1 MNRFGYARSSSK
13 ASNNLP
19 SHTRRWRQSQLSNPP
34 FGSTSLEH
42 LLCYCSLLMYCRPSS
57 FPPLL
62 RKHHVSLPY
71 CTCFYDCL
79 LLLIVETFPSSLVL
93 LMFIWLCCQQASPPP
108 HTALTPHGSAITHTL
123 TTSKWL
129 RLYSLPMPL
138 WRFLIIPIITE
149 SPLWYALRAVPV
161 TSDFSF
167 QPSILTSSICWE
179 LTMHLIFFLCKV
191 SVGARSKGFP
201 KFFEKSDSFQRRCC
215 HFFTAQSWT
224 SSLDKPGLFP
234 FAPYCT

>member
-1 MNRFGYARSSSK
+1 
-13 ASNNLP
+13 
-19 SHTRRWRQSQLSNPP
+19 
-34 FGSTSLEH
+34 
-42 LLCYCSLLMYCRPSS
+42 
-57 FPPLL
+57 
-62 RKHHVSLPY
+62 
-71 CTCFYDCL
+71 
-79 LLLIVETFPSSLVL
+79 
-93 LMFIWLCCQQASPPP
+93 MFIWLCCQQASPPP
-108 HTALTPHGSAITHTL
+108 HTALTPMVVPSLILLPHRSDCALILCHCSLGDSCIYR
-123 TTSKWL
+123 TSQKVG
-129 RLYSLPMPL
+129 
-138 WRFLIIPIITE
+138 FD
-149 SPLWYALRAVPV
+149 ALRAIPV

>member
-1 MNRFGYARSSSK
+1 
-13 ASNNLP
+13 
-19 SHTRRWRQSQLSNPP
+19 
-34 FGSTSLEH
+34 
-42 LLCYCSLLMYCRPSS
+42 MYCRPSS
-57 FPPLL
+57 FFPIL

-71 CTCFYDCL
+71 CTCFYDCWL
-79 LLLIVETFPSSLVL
+79 LPECRNISFILIPTDVHLTLLSASKSS
-93 LMFIWLCCQQASPPP
+93 
-108 HTALTPHGSAITHTL
+108 TAHCLNSHGSAITHTL
-123 TTSKWL
+123 ITSKWL

-138 WRFLIIPIITE
+138 GRFLILPIITE

-224 SSLDKPGLFP
+224 SSLDKPVLFP